1 MEKAVSFYFYLLLLS
16 FILIIMFIPQSY
28 SLAIILCFVT
38 MLCWGSWGNTQKLA
52 GKSWRFELFYWDY
65 ALGILLFSLLLGFTL
80 GSNGQHGRGF
90 IEDIRQADTRNI
102 LNAILGGVV
111 FNASN
116 ILLVA
121 AMAIAGMAVAFPVG
135 VGIALAL
142 GVIINYIFAPQG
154 NPLWLFAGLI
164 FVVAAIIID
173 AIAYRKHSTSL
184 KKVSGKG
191 ILLSVSGG
199 VFMSLFYRFVASS
212 MSTNFEAP
220 GAGKLTPYS
229 AIFFFA
235 VGLLV
240 SNFLFNYLIMKRP
253 FEGEPLSFK
262 DYKKGSFGVHLTG
275 IAGGVIWNLG
285 MSMSIL
291 ASGKAGFAIS
301 YGLGQGATLIAALW
315 GVFIWKEFKGA
326 SKAVYTLILFM
337 FLAYLAGLGLL
348 VYAGA

>member
-1 MEKAVSFYFYLLLLS
+1 
-16 FILIIMFIPQSY
+16 MFIPQSY
-28 SLAIILCFVT
+28 SLAILLCIVT

-65 ALGILLFSLLLGFTL
+65 VLGILLFSVLIGLTL
-80 GSNGQHGRGF
+80 GSHGVNGRGF
-90 IEDIRQADTRNI
+90 LQDIGQAEHSNI
-102 LNAILGGVV
+102 HKAMLGGII

-121 AMAIAGMAVAFPVG
+121 AMSIAGMAVAFPVG

-142 GVIINYIFAPQG
+142 GVIINYAFAPQG
-154 NPLWLFAGLI
+154 NAAWLFGGVALI
-164 FVVAAIIID
+164 VIAIILD
-173 AIAYRKHSTSL
+173 AVAYKRHSASL

-191 ILLSVSGG
+191 ILLSVAAG
-199 VFMSLFYRFVASS
+199 VLMALFYRFVASS
-212 MSTNFEAP
+212 MVTSFDAP
-220 GAGKLTPYS
+220 ETGKLTPYT

-235 VGLLV
+235 IGVVV
-240 SNFLFNYLIMKRP
+240 SNFLFNFLIMKKP
-253 FEGEPLSFK
+253 FDGTPLSFK
-262 DYKKGSFGVHLTG
+262 DYAKGSFGVHLTG
-275 IAGGVIWNLG
+275 VLGGIIWNLG
-285 MSMSIL
+285 MSMSII

-326 SKAVYTLILFM
+326 SGQVNVLVFLM
-337 FLAYLAGLGLL
+337 FLAYLAGLALL

>member
-1 MEKAVSFYFYLLLLS
+1 
-16 FILIIMFIPQSY
+16 MFIPQSY
-28 SLAIILCFVT
+28 SLAIILCIVT

-65 ALGILLFSLLLGFTL
+65 VLGILLFSLLLGFTL
-80 GSNGQHGRGF
+80 GSTGESGRGF
-90 IEDIRQADTRNI
+90 IEDMGQAEPGNIR
-102 LNAILGGVV
+102 NAMIGGII

-121 AMAIAGMAVAFPVG
+121 AMSIAGMAVAFPVG

-154 NPLWLFAGLI
+154 NPVWLFAGVALI
-164 FVVAAIIID
+164 VAAILLD
-173 AIAYRKHSTSL
+173 AFAYKKHSSSA
-184 KKVSGKG
+184 KKVSSKG
-191 ILLSVSGG
+191 ILLSVAAG
-199 VFMSLFYRFVASS
+199 VLMALFYRFVASS
-212 MSTNFEAP
+212 MVTSFEAP
-220 GAGKLTPYS
+220 EAGKLTPYS

-235 VGLLV
+235 VGVVV

-253 FEGEPLSFK
+253 FEGEPLTFK
-262 DYKKGSFGVHLTG
+262 DYTKGSLGVHLTG
-275 IAGGVIWNLG
+275 IFGGIIWNIG
-285 MSMSIL
+285 MAMSII

-326 SKAVYTLILFM
+326 SKSVNQLIFLM
-337 FLAYLAGLGLL
+337 FLAYLVGLGLL

>member
-1 MEKAVSFYFYLLLLS
+1 
-16 FILIIMFIPQSY
+16 MFIPQSY

-65 ALGILLFSLLLGFTL
+65 VLGILLFSLLLGFTL
-80 GSNGQHGRGF
+80 GSSGESGRSF
-90 IEDIRQADTRNI
+90 IADIIQAEPGNM
-102 LNAILGGVV
+102 LNSFLGGII

-142 GVIINYIFAPQG
+142 GVIINYFATPKG
-154 NPLWLFAGLI
+154 NPLMLFIGLGFI
-164 FVVAAIIID
+164 VAAIIID
-173 AIAYRKHSTSL
+173 AIAYKKHSASL
-184 KKVSGKG
+184 KKVSKKG
-191 ILLSVSGG
+191 ILLSVSAGIL
-199 VFMSLFYRFVASS
+199 MALFYRFVASS
-212 MSTNFEAP
+212 MVTDFETP
-220 GAGKLTPYS
+220 EAGKLTPYS
-229 AIFFFA
+229 AVFFFA
-235 VGLLV
+235 IGVVV
-240 SNFLFNYLIMKRP
+240 SNFLFNYLLMKKP

-262 DYKKGSFGVHLTG
+262 DYTKGSLGVHLTG
-275 IAGGVIWNLG
+275 ILGGVIWNIG
-285 MSMSIL
+285 MAMSII

-326 SKAVYTLILFM
+326 SKSVNNLILFM
-337 FLAYLAGLGLL
+337 FLSYLAGLTLL

>member
-1 MEKAVSFYFYLLLLS
+1 
-16 FILIIMFIPQSY
+16 MFIPQNY
-28 SLAIILCFVT
+28 TLAIILCFVT

-65 ALGILLFSLLLGFTL
+65 VIGIVLFSLLMGFTL
-80 GSNGQHGRGF
+80 GSTGENGRGF
-90 IEDIRQADTRNI
+90 VSDLSQAESGNI
-102 LNAILGGVV
+102 LNALLGGVI

-142 GVIINYIFAPQG
+142 GVIINYVAVPKG
-154 NPLWLFAGLI
+154 NPTILFIGVGLI
-164 FVVAAIIID
+164 VAAIIID
-173 AIAYRKHSTSL
+173 ALAYKKHSSSL

-191 ILLSVSGG
+191 ILLSVSAGIL
-199 VFMSLFYRFVASS
+199 MSLFYRFVASS
-212 MSTNFEAP
+212 MATDFVTPEP
-220 GAGKLTPYS
+220 GKLTPYS
-229 AIFFFA
+229 ALFFFA
-235 VGLLV
+235 IGVLV
-240 SNFLFNYLIMKRP
+240 SNLLFNYIIMKRP
-253 FEGEPLSFK
+253 FEGKPLTFK
-262 DYKKGSFGVHLTG
+262 DYTKGSLAVHLTG
-275 IAGGVIWNLG
+275 ILGGIIWNIG

-326 SKAVYTLILFM
+326 SRGVNTLIFLM
-337 FLAYLAGLGLL
+337 FLAYLAGLALL
-348 VYAGA
+348 VYAGT

>member
-1 MEKAVSFYFYLLLLS
+1 
-16 FILIIMFIPQSY
+16 MFIPQSY

-65 ALGILLFSLLLGFTL
+65 VLGILLFSLLLGFTL
-80 GSNGQHGRGF
+80 GSSGESGRSF
-90 IEDIRQADTRNI
+90 IADIIQAEPGNM
-102 LNAILGGVV
+102 LNSFLGGII

-121 AMAIAGMAVAFPVG
+121 AMSIAGMAVAFPVG

-142 GVIINYIFAPQG
+142 GVIINYFATPKG
-154 NPLWLFAGLI
+154 NPLMLFIGLGFI
-164 FVVAAIIID
+164 VAAIIID
-173 AIAYRKHSTSL
+173 AIAYKKHSASL
-184 KKVSGKG
+184 KKVSKKG
-191 ILLSVSGG
+191 ILLSVSAGIL
-199 VFMSLFYRFVASS
+199 MALFYRFVASS
-212 MSTNFEAP
+212 MVTDFETP
-220 GAGKLTPYS
+220 EAGKLTPYS
-229 AIFFFA
+229 AVFFFA
-235 VGLLV
+235 IGVVV
-240 SNFLFNYLIMKRP
+240 SNFLFNYLLMKKP

-262 DYKKGSFGVHLTG
+262 DYTKGSLGVHLTG
-275 IAGGVIWNLG
+275 ILGGVIWNIG
-285 MSMSIL
+285 MAMSII

-326 SKAVYTLILFM
+326 SKSVNNLILFM
-337 FLAYLAGLGLL
+337 FLSYLAGLALL

>member
-1 MEKAVSFYFYLLLLS
+1 M
-16 FILIIMFIPQSY
+16 I
-28 SLAIILCFVT
+28 
-38 MLCWGSWGNTQKLA
+38 CWGSWGNTQKLT

-65 ALGILLFSLLLGFTL
+65 VLGILLFSILLGFTM
-80 GSNGQHGRGF
+80 GSTGESGRGF
-90 IEDIRQADTRNI
+90 VQDIKQAEPHNI
-102 LNAILGGVV
+102 LNAMIGGVI

-142 GVIINYIFAPQG
+142 GVIINYVFAPHG
-154 NPLWLFAGLI
+154 NASLLFGGVAL
-164 FVVAAIIID
+164 VVVAIIID
-173 AIAYRKHSTSL
+173 AAAYKMHSLSL

-191 ILLSVSGG
+191 ITLSISAGIL
-199 VFMSLFYRFVASS
+199 MALFYRFVASS
-212 MSTNFEAP
+212 MASDFAAP
-220 GAGKLTPYS
+220 ETGKLTPYS

-235 VGLLV
+235 VGV
-240 SNFLFNYLIMKRP
+240 FISNLLFNWLIMKRP
-253 FEGEPLSFK
+253 IEGKPLNFR
-262 DYKKGSFGVHLTG
+262 DYTKGSFDVHLNG
-275 IAGGVIWNLG
+275 VLGGVIWNIG
-285 MSMSIL
+285 MSMSII

-326 SKAVYTLILFM
+326 SKSVNSLIFFM
-337 FLAYLAGLGLL
+337 FIAYLAGLALL